1 MNKWK
6 TAFVISLISL
16 IILLLSGFLY
26 IVNTEMKLGYKVD
39 YFKNFKSD
47 YDKILIIYN
56 MKLKTKKEIEFEF
69 KKIDNIPFED
79 QIGDTVLLTQTDL
92 IFKNDTLMNIKQ
104 RK

>member
-1 MNKWK
+1 
-6 TAFVISLISL
+6 
-16 IILLLSGFLY
+16 
-26 IVNTEMKLGYKVD
+26 MKLGYKVD